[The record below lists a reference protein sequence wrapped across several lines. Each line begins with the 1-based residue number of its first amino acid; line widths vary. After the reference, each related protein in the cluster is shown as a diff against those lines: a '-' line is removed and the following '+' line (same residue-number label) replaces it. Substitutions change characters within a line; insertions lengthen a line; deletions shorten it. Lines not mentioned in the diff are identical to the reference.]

1 MFLYLGGIIIPEEQ
15 FINYKLLSR
24 SNQVINGKVNPID
37 IYEVELDNNTKWRIP
52 LEDETKNILN
62 EVLKKRET
70 KVQKNVDN
78 REEVWYY

>member
-78 REEVWYY
+78 REEV

>member
-24 SNQVINGKVNPID
+24 SNQVINGKVSPID

-78 REEVWYY
+78 REEV